1 MSKSK
6 TISIIVKSLLWA
18 AFVVGATMFVS
29 WETDLEKMGDDV
41 RLSMVL
47 FILIG
52 FIFIYSLGNLK
63 NYEERGT
70 EHGNQ
75 D

>member
-1 MSKSK
+1 MRENK
-6 TISIIVKSLLWA
+6 TISIIIKSLLWA

-29 WETDLEKMGDDV
+29 WETDFEKMGDDA

-52 FIFIYSLGNLK
+52 FVFIYSLGNLK
-63 NYEERGT
+63 NYEERRT
-70 EHGNQ
+70 EHRNQ